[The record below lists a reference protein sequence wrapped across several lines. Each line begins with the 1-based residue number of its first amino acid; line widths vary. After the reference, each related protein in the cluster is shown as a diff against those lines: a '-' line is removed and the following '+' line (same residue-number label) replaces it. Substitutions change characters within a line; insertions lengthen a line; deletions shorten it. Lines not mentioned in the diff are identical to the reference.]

1 MKAKEKKSKDRKV
14 QVKRF
19 PIDQPKLNL
28 ACGKNKIEGFF
39 GIDKIMTPGLVDE
52 VVDLTLFP
60 WPIKSEST
68 DEIICSHYVEH
79 IPIDSFTSSFQNILR
94 KKVNYADF
102 RREMVKF
109 FNEVPD
115 DGLIAFMEELHRIMK
130 KGSIAKI
137 ICPYWSSIRCWQDPT
152 HRRGMNEASF
162 LYFNKVWRE
171 ANVGQYK
178 ITTDF
183 DYSYGYDFAP
193 DLALRAQENKD
204 FSLRHY
210 TNVVLDIQYLLTKR

>member
-79 IPIDSFTSSFQNILR
+79 TPTDTFAKRIVMAVLANGTYD
-94 KKVNYADF
+94 DF
-102 RREMVKF
+102 RKALI
-109 FNEVPD
+109 NWDLSGPS
-115 DGLIAFMEELHRIMK
+115 DG
-130 KGSIAKI
+130 
-137 ICPYWSSIRCWQDPT
+137 
-152 HRRGMNEASF
+152 
-162 LYFNKVWRE
+162 
-171 ANVGQYK
+171 
-178 ITTDF
+178 
-183 DYSYGYDFAP
+183 
-193 DLALRAQENKD
+193 
-204 FSLRHY
+204 
-210 TNVVLDIQYLLTKR
+210 